1 MSDTSPASPDSPL
14 AQRIYPSP
22 NFGERKGVLAPDSV
36 ILHYTGMPTA
46 SEALLWLANPLSQV
60 SAHYFVF
67 EDGRIFQMVPESA
80 RAWHAGKSFW
90 QGEEDMNSRSIGI
103 EIANTGHDL
112 SKAFAS
118 EVGTSGQLQSIRPSS
133 REANASGRMQMPPEP
148 GQYPDFPEE
157 QIAAVSALVKD
168 IVTRWRMNPARVLA
182 HSDIAPGR
190 KVDPGERFPWGKLA
204 QEGLGLWV
212 ENVPP
217 IASASYA
224 KGDEGMPVRALQ
236 AMFTRFGFGL
246 DLTGVYD
253 QRTEDVVAAFQRH
266 WRQARVDGI
275 ADGETIATLRALMAQ
290 TPSA

>member
-1 MSDTSPASPDSPL
+1 MSDQPGIAKPDSPL
-14 AQRIYPSP
+14 AQRIHPSP
-22 NFGERKGVLAPDSV
+22 NFGERKGVLAPDCV

-46 SEALLWLANPLSQV
+46 SEALLWLANPLAQV

-90 QGEEDMNSRSIGI
+90 AGDEDMNSRSIGI

-112 SKAFAS
+112 SK
-118 EVGTSGQLQSIRPSS
+118 
-133 REANASGRMQMPPEP
+133 MPPEP
-148 GQYPDFPEE
+148 GQYPDFPDE
-157 QIAAVSALVKD
+157 QIEAVTALVKD
-168 IVTRWRMNPARVLA
+168 IVTRWKMNPARVLA

-190 KVDPGERFPWGKLA
+190 KVDPGERFPWDKLA
-204 QEGLGLWV
+204 KEGLGLWV

-217 IASASYA
+217 VASASYA

-236 AMFTRFGFGL
+236 AMFARFGYGL

-266 WRQARVDGI
+266 WRQARVDGV
-275 ADGETIATLRALMAQ
+275 ADGETIAILRTLMAR
-290 TPSA
+290 AEA